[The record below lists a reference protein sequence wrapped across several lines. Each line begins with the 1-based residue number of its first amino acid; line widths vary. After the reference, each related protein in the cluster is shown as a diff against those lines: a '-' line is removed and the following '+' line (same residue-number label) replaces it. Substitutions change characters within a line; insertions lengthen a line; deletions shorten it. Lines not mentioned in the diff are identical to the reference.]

1 MVRTNTPPVAEQ
13 VIFTPTESVCSEA
26 TTSEQ
31 KQNISEILNKF
42 RQPIPSEFLEL
53 EAKRDR
59 NFIGSM
65 SGWKEIACSRYGFL
79 IKGEWKQFDVSHEL
93 LEKLGLEIDKDIPY
107 SVYLSPK
114 VLEKESN
121 MGAYDIISEEEIILI
136 NPQQIVVK
144 EIGIQTEKDSEII
157 SLIEQIEKLTDEL
170 ERIKIEKEIL
180 ENNEC
185 SNQLTIVSLEK
196 EVANTK
202 KQLSEAEKQKNRWQD
217 KLLEEKGNNRNLIDK
232 NDNYQNENKGLREK
246 IRKLESDLKIS
257 QDKANKLR
265 IELTNSKNYLA
276 KLEKLKFASMLI
288 FQKQNE
294 KIFNLTQTLTE
305 ERNKNSSNVEYQKN
319 LQVDLKEL
327 AKERKERE
335 RKIDQLEKEKEVLRQ
350 EKGNLER
357 KCANLEEKN
366 QELENPRRSS
376 SPVRD
381 YRRRR
386 HDLLDI

>member
-1 MVRTNTPPVAEQ
+1 MVKTNTPPPAE

-53 EAKRDR
+53 ETV
-59 NFIGSM
+59 NYMCSTV
-65 SGWKEIACSRYGFL
+65 GWKEPVCERYGFL
-79 IKGEWKQFDVSHEL
+79 VKGEWKQLDISQEIMEKL
-93 LEKLGLEIDKDIPY
+93 ALEKGENIAKTVFLD
-107 SVYLSPK
+107 PK

-121 MGAYDIISEEEIILI
+121 MGAYDIISKEEIILI
-136 NPQQIVVK
+136 NSQQIVVK
-144 EIGIQTEKDSEII
+144 EIGMQTEEDLEII

-185 SNQLTIVSLEK
+185 SNQLIIVSLEK

-217 KLLEEKGNNRNLIDK
+217 KLLEEKENNRNLIDK

-294 KIFNLTQTLTE
+294 KISNLTQTLTE

-335 RKIDQLEKEKEVLRQ
+335 RKIDQLEKENEVIRQ
-350 EKGNLER
+350 AKGNLER